1 VPVSISHFSL
11 SAEREPRFRAID
23 TGDTPMRKKVTVVG
37 GGFVGSTTAQ
47 RIVDAELADV
57 VLTDI
62 LEGVPAGKALDML
75 ESAPISRS
83 DVRAIGISTAAGDYK
98 ETANSDIVVITAG
111 FPRKPGMSRDDL
123 LKANY
128 DVIKQVV
135 EQIVKYS
142 PNSILIMVTNPL
154 DAMAQAAYKL
164 SGFSKNRVIGMAG
177 VLDSARM
184 SAFVA
189 MELGVSVE
197 NINSF
202 VLGGHGD
209 DMVPLV
215 RYSTVAGI
223 PLPELLP
230 PDKIDAIVTRTRKGG
245 AEIVNLLKTGSAY
258 YAPSAAAVEMVEA
271 ILKDKKKVL
280 PCAAYLEGE
289 YGIQDLFVGVPCK
302 LGARGIEQIIEVKLN
317 AEEKAAL
324 DKSAAS
330 VRELV
335 KVLGV

>member
-1 VPVSISHFSL
+1 
-11 SAEREPRFRAID
+11 
-23 TGDTPMRKKVTVVG
+23 MRKKVTVVG

-57 VLTDI
+57 VLTDV
-62 LEGVPAGKALDML
+62 LEGVPAGKALDMY
-75 ESAPISRS
+75 ESTPISRS
-83 DVRAIGISTAAGDYK
+83 DARVAGFTTAAGDYK

-123 LKANY
+123 LKANF

-135 EQIVKYS
+135 EQVVKYS
-142 PNSILIMVTNPL
+142 PNAILIMVTNPL
-154 DAMAQAAYKL
+154 DVMAQAAYKL
-164 SGFSKNRVIGMAG
+164 SGFSKNRVMGMAG

-184 SAFVA
+184 STFVA

-197 NINSF
+197 NVHSF

-209 DMVPLV
+209 DMVPLP

-223 PLPELLP
+223 PLPDLLP
-230 PDKIDAIVTRTRKGG
+230 PEKIEAIVQRTRKGG

-258 YAPSAAAVEMVEA
+258 YAPSAAVVEMVGA
-271 ILKDKKKVL
+271 ILKDKKKIL

-289 YGIQDLFVGVPCK
+289 YGISGLFVGVPVK
-302 LGARGIEQIIEVKLN
+302 LGARGIEEIIKIKLTHD
-317 AEEKAAL
+317 EDTAL
-324 DKSAAS
+324 QRSAAS

-335 KVLGV
+335 NVLGL

>member
-1 VPVSISHFSL
+1 
-11 SAEREPRFRAID
+11 
-23 TGDTPMRKKVTVVG
+23 MRRKVTVVG

-47 RIVDAELADV
+47 RIHDKGLADV

-62 LEGVPAGKALDML
+62 LETVPAGKALDMV
-75 ESAPISRS
+75 ESAPILHT
-83 DVRAIGISTAAGDYK
+83 DARAAGISTNTGDYR

-128 DVIKQVV
+128 DVVKGVV
-135 EQIVKYS
+135 EAIVKLS
-142 PNSILIMVTNPL
+142 PGAILIVVTNPL
-154 DAMAQAAYKL
+154 DAMAQAAFKV

-184 SAFVA
+184 STFVA
-189 MELGVSVE
+189 MELGVSIE
-197 NINSF
+197 NVHSF

-209 DMVPLV
+209 DMVPLA

-223 PLPELLP
+223 PLPDLLP
-230 PDKIDAIVTRTRKGG
+230 KETIEAIVTRTRKGG

-258 YAPSAAAVEMVEA
+258 YAPSAAVVEMVEA
-271 ILKDKKKVL
+271 ILKDKKKIL
-280 PCAAYLEGE
+280 PCACYLEGE
-289 YGIQDLFVGVPCK
+289 YGVNGLFVGVPAK
-302 LGARGIEQIIEVKLN
+302 LGARGIEQIIEITLT
-317 AEEKAAL
+317 ADEKAAL

-335 KVLGV
+335 SVLGL

>member
-1 VPVSISHFSL
+1 
-11 SAEREPRFRAID
+11 
-23 TGDTPMRKKVTVVG
+23 MRKKVTVVG

-47 RIVDAELADV
+47 RIHDADLADV

-62 LEGVPAGKALDML
+62 LDGVPAGKALDMA
-75 ESAPISRS
+75 ESAPILGT
-83 DVRAIGISTAAGDYK
+83 DAHAAGISTVSGDYR

-128 DVIKQVV
+128 DVIKAVV
-135 EQIVKYS
+135 EAIVKLS
-142 PNSILIMVTNPL
+142 PGAILIIVTNPL
-154 DAMAQAAYKL
+154 DAMAQAAFKV

-184 SAFVA
+184 STFVA
-189 MELGVSVE
+189 MEMGVSVE
-197 NINSF
+197 SVHSF

-209 DMVPLV
+209 DMVPLP

-223 PLPELLP
+223 PLPDLLP
-230 PDKIDAIVTRTRKGG
+230 KETIDAIVTRTRKGG

-258 YAPSAAAVEMVEA
+258 YAPSAAVMQMVEA
-271 ILKDKKKVL
+271 ILKDKKKIL

-289 YGIQDLFVGVPCK
+289 YGISGLFVGVPVK
-302 LGARGIEQIIEVKLN
+302 LGARGIEQIIEIKLT
-317 AEEKAAL
+317 AEEKTAL

-335 KVLGV
+335 TVLGL

>member
-1 VPVSISHFSL
+1 
-11 SAEREPRFRAID
+11 
-23 TGDTPMRKKVTVVG
+23 MRKKVTVVG

-47 RIVDAELADV
+47 RIHDAGLADV

-62 LEGVPAGKALDML
+62 LEGVPAGKALDMA
-75 ESAPISRS
+75 ESAPILGS
-83 DVRAIGISTAAGDYK
+83 DVRAVGISTAAGDYS
-98 ETANSDIVVITAG
+98 ETAGSDIIVITAG

-128 DVIKQVV
+128 DVIKAVV
-135 EQIVKYS
+135 EAVVKLS
-142 PNSILIMVTNPL
+142 PNAILIIVTNPL
-154 DAMAQAAYKL
+154 DAMAQAAFKISKL
-164 SGFSKNRVIGMAG
+164 PKARVIGMAG

-189 MELGVSVE
+189 AELGVSVE
-197 NINSF
+197 NVHSF

-209 DMVPLV
+209 DMVPLA

-230 PDKIDAIVTRTRKGG
+230 QEKIDAIVTRTRKGG

-258 YAPSAAAVEMVEA
+258 YAPSAAVVEMVEA
-271 ILKDKKKVL
+271 ILKDKKKIL

-289 YGIQDLFVGVPCK
+289 YGINGLFVGVPVK
-302 LGARGIEQIIEVKLN
+302 LGAKGIEQIIEIKLTPD
-317 AEEKAAL
+317 EKAAL
-324 DKSAAS
+324 DKSSAS

-335 KVLGV
+335 TVLGI